1 MARPACVLLL
11 RAAKAKA
18 LLLFKIAIAIANRKH
33 LRGRSPPASY
43 HLGGGKTSG
52 FICGF
57 FGYGYAC
64 RITRG

>member
-1 MARPACVLLL
+1 LL

-57 FGYGYAC
+57 FGYGYAE
-64 RITRG
+64 